1 MMVAFAAAAVM
12 LLLGWMLAGSALT
25 APSISLDQASIAKT
39 DTIFSRYQASAV
51 SPEANPRLPIAPV
64 VASSGVQALQF
75 QFSQGQLV
83 MTHRETAAGGVRTP
97 RHIGGKSGIYHRLVD
112 AEGNVVFEGLTA
124 DPRVMHYDYTDDG
137 RSLKGGVAVQQDTP
151 FQIRLPAGLS
161 GKLEIYLAR
170 SASVSPRTQATAAN
184 LLAQVSLP

>member
-1 MMVAFAAAAVM
+1 
-12 LLLGWMLAGSALT
+12 
-25 APSISLDQASIAKT
+25 
-39 DTIFSRYQASAV
+39 
-51 SPEANPRLPIAPV
+51 
-64 VASSGVQALQF
+64 
-75 QFSQGQLV
+75 

-97 RHIGGKSGIYHRLVD
+97 RHIGGKSGIYHRLVNAD
-112 AEGNVVFEGLTA
+112 GQIVFEGLTA

-137 RSLKGGVAVQQDTP
+137 RSLKGGVAVQQETP